1 MEKEVRY
8 INEVR
13 ASHDD
18 RKIEGKAIAFNSIS
32 NPICVEMRKFR
43 EKIVPEAIDENIIN
57 TSDIFFLLNH
67 SNNRGVLARQKNGI
81 GSLATD
87 IREDGVYF
95 SFEAPQTSLGDELLE
110 YLRRGDITQCS
121 FAFTVKDDKWERQA
135 DNSYVRTILRFDKI
149 FDMSAVFNP
158 AYDATEV
165 KCARFAEIMAQEAE
179 EAKRKMEE
187 LEKQRETELNNY
199 FLALRN
205 DNEKYLK

>member
-32 NPICVEMRKFR
+32 CDLGGFR
-43 EKIVPEAIDENIIN
+43 EQIIPEAISEDVIN
-57 TSDIFFLLNH
+57 SSDIFFLLNH
-67 SNNRGVLARQKNGI
+67 SNNRGVLARQKNGF
-81 GSLATD
+81 GSLKTD
-87 IREDGVYF
+87 IRDDGVYF

-149 FDMSAVFNP
+149 FDMSAVFKP

-179 EAKRKMEE
+179 EAKKNIEE

>member
-32 NPICVEMRKFR
+32 CDLGGFR
-43 EKIVPEAIDENIIN
+43 EQIIPEAINEDVIN
-57 TSDIFFLLNH
+57 SSDIFFLLNH
-67 SNNRGVLARQKNGI
+67 SNNRGVLARQKNGF
-81 GSLATD
+81 GSLKTD
-87 IREDGVYF
+87 IRDDGVYF

-179 EAKRKMEE
+179 EAKKKIEE

>member
-32 NPICVEMRKFR
+32 CDLGGFR
-43 EKIVPEAIDENIIN
+43 EQIIPEAISEDVIN
-57 TSDIFFLLNH
+57 SSDIFFLLNH
-67 SNNRGVLARQKNGI
+67 SNNRGVLARQKNGF
-81 GSLATD
+81 GSLKTD
-87 IREDGVYF
+87 IRDDGVYF

-149 FDMSAVFNP
+149 FDMSAVFKP

-179 EAKRKMEE
+179 EAKKKIEE
-187 LEKQRETELNNY
+187 LEKQREMELNNY

>member
-8 INEVR
+8 INEGR

-32 NPICVEMRKFR
+32 RDLGGFR
-43 EKIVPEAIDENIIN
+43 EQIIPEAINEDVIN
-57 TSDIFFLLNH
+57 SSDIFFLLNH
-67 SNNRGVLARQKNGI
+67 SNNRGILARQKNGF
-81 GSLATD
+81 GSLKTD
-87 IREDGVYF
+87 IRDDGVYF

-149 FDMSAVFNP
+149 FDMSAVFKP

-165 KCARFAEIMAQEAE
+165 KCSRFAEIMAQEAE
-179 EAKRKMEE
+179 EAKKNIEE

>member
-32 NPICVEMRKFR
+32 RDLGGFR
-43 EKIVPEAIDENIIN
+43 EQIIPEAINEDVIN
-57 TSDIFFLLNH
+57 SSDIFFLLNH
-67 SNNRGVLARQKNGI
+67 SNNRGVLARQKNGF
-81 GSLATD
+81 GSLKTD
-87 IREDGVYF
+87 IRDDGVYF

-149 FDMSAVFNP
+149 FDMSAVFSP

-179 EAKRKMEE
+179 EAKKKIEE

>member
-13 ASHDD
+13 ASHED
-18 RKIEGKAIAFNSIS
+18 RKIEGKAIAFNSVS
-32 NPICVEMRKFR
+32 CDLGGFR
-43 EKIVPEAIDENIIN
+43 EKIVPESIDENIIN

-67 SNNRGVLARQKNGI
+67 SNNRGVLARQKNGF
-81 GSLATD
+81 GSLKTD

-121 FAFTVKDDKWERQA
+121 FAFTVKNDKWERQA

-149 FDMSAVFNP
+149 YDMSAVFKP
-158 AYDATEV
+158 AYDDTEV
-165 KCARFAEIMAQEAE
+165 KCARFEEIMAQEAE
-179 EAKRKMEE
+179 EAKKKIEE
-187 LEKQRETELNNY
+187 LEKQREAELNNY

>member
-32 NPICVEMRKFR
+32 RDLGGFR
-43 EKIVPEAIDENIIN
+43 EQIIPEAINEDVIN
-57 TSDIFFLLNH
+57 SSDIFFLLNH
-67 SNNRGVLARQKNGI
+67 SNNRGVLARQKNGF
-81 GSLATD
+81 GSLKTD
-87 IREDGVYF
+87 IRDDGVYF

-149 FDMSAVFNP
+149 FDMSAVFKP

-179 EAKRKMEE
+179 EAKKKIEE

>member
-32 NPICVEMRKFR
+32 RDLGGFR
-43 EKIVPEAIDENIIN
+43 EQIIPEAINEDVIN
-57 TSDIFFLLNH
+57 SSDIFFLLNH
-67 SNNRGVLARQKNGI
+67 SNNRGILARQKNGF
-81 GSLATD
+81 GLLKTD
-87 IREDGVYF
+87 IRDDGVYF

-149 FDMSAVFNP
+149 FDMSAVFKP

-179 EAKRKMEE
+179 EAKKKIEE

>member
-18 RKIEGKAIAFNSIS
+18 RKIEGKAISFNSIS
-32 NPICVEMRKFR
+32 RDLGGFR
-43 EKIVPEAIDENIIN
+43 EQIIPEAINEDVIN
-57 TSDIFFLLNH
+57 SSDIFFLLNH
-67 SNNRGVLARQKNGI
+67 SNNRGILARQKNGF
-81 GSLATD
+81 GSLKTD
-87 IREDGVYF
+87 IRDDGVYF

-149 FDMSAVFNP
+149 FDMSAVFKP

-179 EAKRKMEE
+179 EAKKKIEE

>member
-32 NPICVEMRKFR
+32 CDLGGFR
-43 EKIVPEAIDENIIN
+43 EQIIPEAISEDVIN
-57 TSDIFFLLNH
+57 SSDIFFLLNH
-67 SNNRGVLARQKNGI
+67 SNNRGVLARQKNGF
-81 GSLATD
+81 GSLKTD
-87 IREDGVYF
+87 IRDDGVYF

-149 FDMSAVFNP
+149 FDMSAVFSP

-179 EAKRKMEE
+179 EAKKKIEE

>member
-32 NPICVEMRKFR
+32 RDLGGFR
-43 EKIVPEAIDENIIN
+43 EQIIPEAINEDVIN
-57 TSDIFFLLNH
+57 SSDIFFLLNH
-67 SNNRGVLARQKNGI
+67 SNNRGILARQKNGF
-81 GSLATD
+81 GSLKTD
-87 IREDGVYF
+87 IRDDGVYF

-149 FDMSAVFNP
+149 FDMSAVFKP

-179 EAKRKMEE
+179 EAKNKIEE
-187 LEKQRETELNNY
+187 LEKQREMELNNY

>member
-32 NPICVEMRKFR
+32 RDLGGFR
-43 EKIVPEAIDENIIN
+43 EQIIPEAINEDVIN
-57 TSDIFFLLNH
+57 SSDIFFLLNH
-67 SNNRGVLARQKNGI
+67 SNNRGILARQKNGF
-81 GSLATD
+81 GSLKTD
-87 IREDGVYF
+87 IRDDGVYF

-149 FDMSAVFNP
+149 FDMSAVFKP

-179 EAKRKMEE
+179 EAKKKIEE

>member
-8 INEVR
+8 INEVT
-13 ASHDD
+13 ASHDS
-18 RKIEGKAIAFNSIS
+18 RKIEGKAIAFNTVSYDLGG
-32 NPICVEMRKFR
+32 FR
-43 EKIVPEAIDENIIN
+43 EKIVPEAINEDIIN
-57 TSDIFFLLNH
+57 ASDIFFLLNH
-67 SNNRGVLARQKNGI
+67 SNNRGVLARQKNGF
-81 GSLATD
+81 GSLKTS

-95 SFEAPQTSLGDELLE
+95 SFEAPKTSLGDELLE

-135 DNSYVRTILRFDKI
+135 DNSYLRTILRFDKI
-149 FDMSAVFNP
+149 YDMSAVFKP

-165 KCARFAEIMAQEAE
+165 KCARFSEIMAQEAE
-179 EAKRKMEE
+179 EAKRKIEE
-187 LEKQRETELNNY
+187 LEKQRETELQNY

>member
-32 NPICVEMRKFR
+32 CDLGGFR
-43 EKIVPEAIDENIIN
+43 EQIIPEAISEDVIN
-57 TSDIFFLLNH
+57 SSDIFFLLNH
-67 SNNRGVLARQKNGI
+67 SNNRGVLARQKNGF
-81 GSLATD
+81 GSLKTD
-87 IREDGVYF
+87 IRDDGVYF

-149 FDMSAVFNP
+149 FDMSAVFKP

-179 EAKRKMEE
+179 EAKKKIEE

>member
-32 NPICVEMRKFR
+32 RDLGGFR
-43 EKIVPEAIDENIIN
+43 EQIIPEAINEDVIN
-57 TSDIFFLLNH
+57 SSDIFFLLNH
-67 SNNRGVLARQKNGI
+67 SNNRGILARQKNGF
-81 GSLATD
+81 GSLKTD
-87 IREDGVYF
+87 IRDDGVYF

-149 FDMSAVFNP
+149 FDMSAVFKP

-179 EAKRKMEE
+179 EAKKKIEE
-187 LEKQRETELNNY
+187 LEKQREMELNNY

>member
-32 NPICVEMRKFR
+32 RDLGGFR
-43 EKIVPEAIDENIIN
+43 EQIIPEAINEDVIN
-57 TSDIFFLLNH
+57 SSDIFFLLNH
-67 SNNRGVLARQKNGI
+67 SNNRGILARQKNGF
-81 GSLATD
+81 GSLKTD
-87 IREDGVYF
+87 IRDDGVYF

-149 FDMSAVFNP
+149 FDMSAVFKP

-179 EAKRKMEE
+179 EAKKNIEE
-187 LEKQRETELNNY
+187 LEKQREMELNNY